1 MPEMPEIL
9 EANSSSNDKNRLAIE
24 TFSWPVRVYY
34 EDTDAGGVVF
44 YANYLKFFERART
57 EWLRA
62 LGYSQDALAQEQGL
76 IFVVRST
83 SVDYL
88 APARLDDELKLTVV
102 VEQFRNA
109 SMTFFQEARHR
120 QGNEETILAQ
130 GRITIVCVHAAS
142 FRPHPIPA
150 DMRERIKLSE
160 SPHSS
165 PLG

>member
-1 MPEMPEIL
+1 MSV
-9 EANSSSNDKNRLAIE
+9 ANSSSNHNSSHNDNTSQLQDA
-24 TFSWPVRVYY
+24 FSWPVRVYY

-62 LGYSQDALAQEQGL
+62 LGYSQEALAQNQGL

-109 SMTFFQEARHR
+109 SMTFVQEAWRTRGSEH
-120 QGNEETILAQ
+120 TLLAQ
-130 GRITIVCVHAAS
+130 GRITIVCINAAS

-150 DMRERIKLSE
+150 DMLERIKH
-160 SPHSS
+160 PRTQ
-165 PLG
+165 

>member
-1 MPEMPEIL
+1 MS
-9 EANSSSNDKNRLAIE
+9 EANNNNSSASSHNDKPQPGPAD
-24 TFSWPVRVYY
+24 FSWPVRVYY

-44 YANYLKFFERART
+44 YATYLKFFERART

-62 LGYSQDALAQEQGL
+62 LGYSQEALAQSRGL

-109 SMTFFQEARHR
+109 SMTFVQEAWRTRDGEH
-120 QGNEETILAQ
+120 TLLAQ
-130 GRITIVCVHAAS
+130 GRITIVCINAAS
-142 FRPHPIPA
+142 FRPHPIPP
-150 DMRERIKLSE
+150 DMLERIKQ
-160 SPHSS
+160 
-165 PLG
+165 PLAG